1 MIVDAALARVRAAAD
16 LVDIAGEHT
25 ELKRV
30 GAVSAIYLPS
40 IARKPDGT
48 GWYMVVEVEN
58 VLPGRRAFPAPA
70 ATG

>member
-1 MIVDAALARVRAAAD
+1 MISVV
-16 LVDIAGEHT
+16 EHT

-48 GWYMVVEVEN
+48 GWYILVEVEN

-70 ATG
+70 ATGWDASVSACLD